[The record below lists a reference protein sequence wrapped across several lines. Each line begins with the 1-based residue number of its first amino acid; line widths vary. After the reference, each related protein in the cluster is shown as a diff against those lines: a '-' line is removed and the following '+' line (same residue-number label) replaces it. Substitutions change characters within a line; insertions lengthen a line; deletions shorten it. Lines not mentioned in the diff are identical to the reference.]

1 VKKIFS
7 QLLIIF
13 MCMPYLACA
22 MSDCGHE
29 ATIVQTEA
37 QPCADHDQRVD
48 SKERA
53 SAGVMFLPDC
63 AGVDVQLI
71 AHGSS
76 ALKVDFKN
84 GDAASADHESELF
97 KTQAFIE
104 TTVRSALNARTH
116 LPPDIILTTQRFRL

>member
-1 VKKIFS
+1 
-7 QLLIIF
+7 

-22 MSDCGHE
+22 MPDCGHE
-29 ATIVQTEA
+29 ATIVQTED

-53 SAGVMFLPDC
+53 SADVMFLPDC

-71 AHGSS
+71 AHDSS

-84 GDAASADHESELF
+84 GDAASADHEAELF
-97 KTQAFIE
+97 KKQAFVE
-104 TTVRSALNARTH
+104 TTFWHVWDARTH
-116 LPPDIILTTQRFRL
+116 LSPDIILTTQRFRL